1 MSRAETPKSHRQ
13 VLDIVTSTLQQL
25 HPNAPQPFFDDLET
39 IVPAYEKL
47 GVRLFRDRVLRHWEK
62 FVASLYRKEKMIGLF
77 GSGDLK
83 EMADYEKFTKA
94 SEAGH

>member
-39 IVPAYEKL
+39 IVPAMVEEFKNPNPDAMSVEVSDFPKESW
-47 GVRLFRDRVLRHWEK
+47 VRE
-62 FVASLYRKEKMIGLF
+62 IC
-77 GSGDLK
+77 GDV
-83 EMADYEKFTKA
+83 MDF
-94 SEAGH
+94 